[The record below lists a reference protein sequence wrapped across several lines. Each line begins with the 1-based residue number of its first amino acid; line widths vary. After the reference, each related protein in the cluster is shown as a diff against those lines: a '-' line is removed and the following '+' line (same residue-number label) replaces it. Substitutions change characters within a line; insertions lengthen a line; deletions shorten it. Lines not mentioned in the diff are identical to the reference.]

1 MPKHHYQHYSNQVV
15 LMHSVITAV
24 MRIWMDICIIA
35 LTLMTKY
42 SKVPYVDLNVGL
54 LRDVELDLDF

>member
-1 MPKHHYQHYSNQVV
+1 
-15 LMHSVITAV
+15 MHSVITAV